1 MFEEIETKV
10 RNWFLIIEYL
20 IEMPQFEKLNKE
32 IKTQIEK
39 ILIQMDEFISA

>member
-10 RNWFLIIEYL
+10 RNWFLIIKNL

>member
-1 MFEEIETKV
+1 
-10 RNWFLIIEYL
+10 
-20 IEMPQFEKLNKE
+20 MPQFEKLNKE

>member
-1 MFEEIETKV
+1 MFEEIETKI
-10 RNWFLIIEYL
+10 RNWFLIIKNL
-20 IEMPQFEKLNKE
+20 IKMPQFEKLDKE